1 MARIKIDMPDNYL
14 FSTVMDVR
22 ISDINYGNHLG
33 NDSVLSFVH
42 EARTRFFRQYGYTE
56 MDVEGLGIIMTD
68 SAIVYKAEGF
78 HGDQIQI
85 DITVGD
91 FNKYGCDIFYLMT
104 NKATAVE
111 IAHIKTGIVF
121 FDYDVRK
128 VVGLPEAFRAN
139 LLKEA

>member
-1 MARIKIDMPDNYL
+1 MARIKIDMPENYL

-111 IAHIKTGIVF
+111 IAHVKTGIVF
-121 FDYDVRK
+121 FDYDARK
-128 VVGLPEAFRAN
+128 VATLPEPFRAN
-139 LLKEA
+139 LMKEA

>member
-56 MDVEGLGIIMTD
+56 MDVEGFGIIMTD
-68 SAIVYKAEGF
+68 SAVVYKAEGF

-111 IAHIKTGIVF
+111 IAHVKTGIVF
-121 FDYDVRK
+121 FDYDARK
-128 VVGLPEAFRAN
+128 VVTLPEQFRAN
-139 LLKEA
+139 LMKEA